1 MDQDPSSKDK
11 NQEQRTKNQE
21 PKTIVLRPLK
31 ENQGFR
37 IQGPRSSRKIKIRT
51 PSQEQEL
58 KGPKYLQREQDRE
71 QARTKIMVP

>member
-1 MDQDPSSKDK
+1 M
-11 NQEQRTKNQE
+11 
-21 PKTIVLRPLK
+21 

-58 KGPKYLQREQDRE
+58 EGPKYLQQEHDQA
-71 QARTKIMVP
+71 QARTKNVVP